1 MLVRIEFVS
10 FAASGEGNSPV
21 VVLKE
26 ITGTRLLML
35 PVGPLEGS
43 VIAMETLGMNPR
55 KPAAIHV
62 AHRIMEKLGG
72 TLTRAVLYLTTG
84 QTLMA
89 RLEIASRGTAARI
102 DCRPFDA
109 VVLALRCE
117 APLLARESVF
127 GQFCRSGGSP
137 KGDTLRAHIA
147 AIDTLDFG
155 SYFLE

>member
-10 FAASGEGNSPV
+10 FAATGEGHSPV

-26 ITGTRLLML
+26 ITGSRLLLL

-43 VIAMETLGMNPR
+43 AIAMETLGMNPQ
-55 KPAAIHV
+55 KPAAIHL
-62 AHRIMEKLGG
+62 AHSIMEKLGG

-84 QTLMA
+84 QSLMA
-89 RLEIASRGTAARI
+89 HLDIASRGTAARL

-109 VVLALRCE
+109 VVLAMRCD

-127 GQFCRSGGSP
+127 GQFCRTDGST
-137 KGDTLRAHIA
+137 KGNTLRAHIA